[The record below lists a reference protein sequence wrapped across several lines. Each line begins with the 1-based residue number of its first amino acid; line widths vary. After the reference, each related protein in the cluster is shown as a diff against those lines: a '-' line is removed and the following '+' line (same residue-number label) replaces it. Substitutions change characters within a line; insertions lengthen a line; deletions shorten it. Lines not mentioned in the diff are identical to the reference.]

1 MRSKMILAAVLCI
14 SAAAV
19 VCGNDFNQRISEK
32 HWLRDFYTEAI
43 YRKDR
48 NIVVEYQTRYKE
60 EPSWFDYSVDDE
72 VFWFEDLPNYSGEF
86 DTVTFWGRNEDDDA
100 YPFYLFLGHEDFAYR
115 INKLNSDLYEIQ
127 IKDVRISQR
136 SYEYHLERGHDMRF
150 ARNAAEPEYSLY
162 FQFDGEYLYIY
173 LEDRQTLY
181 ATYCAYDEAEFEA
194 LTEAFE
200 TNEFDLSRFT
210 FPVHAD
216 GSCEYDKAKA
226 ETIKTPK
233 IEGGI
238 YRVTENLRLRETE
251 DTSSAVIT
259 TMQAGTLVQIR
270 STGKEETID
279 GITDNWVEAEVQFG
293 GRNKDGIRITHGVT
307 GWCFGGYLQ

>member
-19 VCGNDFNQRISEK
+19 VCGSDFEQRISEK
-32 HWLRDFYTEAI
+32 HWLRDFYTEAV

-72 VFWFEDLPNYSGEF
+72 VFWFEDLLNYSGEF
-86 DTVTFWGRNEDDDA
+86 DIVTFRDHSEDNTV
-100 YPFYLFLGHEDFAYR
+100 YPIRLYLWHYGF
-115 INKLNSDLYEIQ
+115 NCNVTKLNPDLYELQ
-127 IKDVRISQR
+127 IEDVRISQ
-136 SYEYHLERGHDMRF
+136 SKYESRLADGHDMRF
-150 ARNAAEPEYSLY
+150 ARDAAEPEYSLY

-173 LEDRQTLY
+173 LEE
-181 ATYCAYDEAEFEA
+181 YCAYDEAEFQA

-226 ETIKTPK
+226 ETIKTAK
-233 IEGGI
+233 IEGGV
-238 YRVTENLRLRETE
+238 YCVTENLRLRETE
-251 DTSSAVIT
+251 DTSSAIIT
-259 TMQAGTLVQIR
+259 TMQAGTLVQIL

-293 GRNKDGIRITHGVT
+293 GRNKDGIRITYGTT